1 VKAVLTNLHGQS
13 LLKAKMWDYALF
25 FVVNSKN
32 STPNSKTGRET
43 PSQMVTGVKHF
54 DLHRE
59 NLFSFGELVIVRST
73 GKTWNFDLKNDV
85 ALYLG
90 HPKGTVNGGTVYYPF
105 FSKIA
110 ERADLTPANI
120 SEDVFK

>member
-1 VKAVLTNLHGQS
+1 
-13 LLKAKMWDYALF
+13 
-25 FVVNSKN
+25 
-32 STPNSKTGRET
+32 
-43 PSQMVTGVKHF
+43 MVTGVKH
-54 DLHRE
+54 LYLQRK

-73 GKTWNFDLKNDV
+73 KKTFKFDLKNDV

-90 HPKGTVNGGTVYYPF
+90 HPKGAVNGGTVYYPF
-105 FSKIA
+105 ISKI